1 MWWSIT
7 DTWPWVYSNRK
18 INRTIIARSSFGTIY
33 ILANFSKNVPQCW
46 HTWEE
51 ELVVEI
57 RNLLTNVTLQG
68 TESDVWLWWHNISD
82 GYTVRGVYQ
91 MLMRQEMHIHDAVTG
106 APWHKSAPLKV
117 SICVWRLLRNR
128 WPTKDN

>member
-1 MWWSIT
+1 M
-7 DTWPWVYSNRK
+7 
-18 INRTIIARSSFGTIY
+18 
-33 ILANFSKNVPQCW
+33 
-46 HTWEE
+46 
-51 ELVVEI
+51 EI

-91 MLMRQEMHIHDAVTG
+91 MLMRQEMHIHDAVTD

-117 SICVWRLLRNR
+117 SFCVWRLLRNR
-128 WPTKDN
+128 WPTKDNLVRELLVLMTLNHVLQDVAKMNQSIT